1 MNKFLK
7 EREMKFQKSLI
18 RGALALLALSSASAV
33 AMAQGQQPPAPR
45 PENGSLPEKI
55 QIERMMPMP
64 EGDVVTA
71 VGGPNTFVFIN
82 SELSFDRK
90 VVKGAPYSAEAMTET
105 IQTLSDG
112 NRIIRKNGA
121 TIYRDSDGRTR
132 REQTLGAI
140 GHWTSAGDPPK
151 SIFIN
156 DPVARVNYVLD
167 PKGQT
172 ARKMSILQQLPFG
185 QTFVRATAPTAPN
198 GTAAGGVR
206 VIENAPRANGERFE
220 LQKPKVESLGKQTIE
235 GVEAEGTRT
244 TVTIAAGQIGNERP
258 IEIVTERWYSPELQ
272 VVVYSKRSDPMAGET
287 TYRLT
292 NINRNEP
299 SRSLFEVPAG
309 YTVKEGTEFN
319 FNYRER
325 ERKILEE
332 RKSQQ

>member
-1 MNKFLK
+1 
-7 EREMKFQKSLI
+7 MKFQKSLI
-18 RGALALLALSSASAV
+18 KGALALLAVASASAV
-33 AMAQGQQPPAPR
+33 TMAQQPAPR
-45 PENGSLPEKI
+45 PENGVEMEKI

-64 EGDVVTA
+64 ADGDVLTA

-82 SELSFDRK
+82 SEVSFDRK
-90 VVKGAPYSAEAMTET
+90 TVKGAPYSAEAMTET

-140 GHWTSAGDPPK
+140 GHWTAAGDPPK

-167 PKGQT
+167 PKSQT
-172 ARKMSILQQLPFG
+172 ARKLNIPQLPFG
-185 QTFVRATAPTAPN
+185 QTFVRTPAPPAPN

-206 VIENAPRANGERFE
+206 VIENAAPTPNVERFE
-220 LQKPKVESLGKQTIE
+220 RQKPKVESLGKQTIE

-244 TVTIAAGQIGNERP
+244 TLTIPAGQIGNERP

-299 SRSLFEVPAG
+299 ARSLFEVPAG
-309 YTVKEGTEFN
+309 YTVKEGMEFRYN
-319 FNYRER
+319 TRER
-325 ERKILEE
+325 ERKVLEE
-332 RKSQQ
+332 RKAQQ